1 MIEFHED
8 SNALQIHYYLSD
20 RTHSMNAYTLNR
32 AEDELLKIIG
42 EVSKILDVQ
51 VVTEAYALEE
61 GGIKEIYKFILKHKQ
76 QAKYV
81 GVFLAGISATIISDV
96 VGNSIKTDAE
106 MENLKKQEIR
116 LSIEKLKR
124 DLEESDPEN
133 RQTNT
138 LIIENLSILLGETNK
153 IKISKS
159 NFYSSLLKEE
169 KISQVSTQELDRNL
183 QPIGQEKVVPRVDF
197 NKFIIEETEIED
209 DYLEQVSLEIV
220 SPVLNRNRSKWKAM
234 YDDNAFSFT
243 MKDKY
248 FQELVITRNLSFSNG
263 TSIICDLETS
273 QKLDIDGE
281 IILGAKRVYNVSA
294 ILYRDGTRYDIE

>member
-281 IILGAKRVYNVSA
+281 IIPGAKRVYNVSA